1 MEWISL
7 EIERYSVFTSV
18 NFWLKLFLSMLLII
32 SNVFSWDNRL
42 FSIEYFFL
50 CILKEVSNKS
60 EMKSNESFDSIWLN
74 NSEASSEI
82 TLSFLLWGSNWLR
95 LPVRIKSW
103 LFRIEIS
110 EISLLA
116 KPFEIISQ
124 LGENYSLIY
133 IAAITYLK
141 WKPLVV

>member
-18 NFWLKLFLSMLLII
+18 DFWLKLFLSMLLII

-50 CILKEVSNKS
+50 CILKEVSKS

-74 NSEASSEI
+74 NSETSSEI
-82 TLSFLLWGSNWLR
+82 TLSFLLWESIWLR
-95 LPVRIKSW
+95 LSVRIRLW
-103 LFRIEIS
+103 VFRIEIS
-110 EISLLA
+110 DISLLA
-116 KPFEIISQ
+116 KPFEIMSH
-124 LGENYSLIY
+124 LGENYNLIY
-133 IAAITYLK
+133 ITATTYLK